1 MSVSLDDD
9 LDAIECRSYTHARRF
24 ELVIGNLQGFRLPVP
39 WTPAQMGLTI
49 ATFIVMVQL
58 RELWALFGPIGNF
71 TIGAGVPYAA
81 GRLARRSRIEG
92 RALHRTVVGWL
103 STLAGRNTALR
114 HGVRVHPPR
123 PVRVTGLVPCIT
135 TTTTPSPISA
145 SPVSASRSRGPR
157 GGRTRR

>member
-1 MSVSLDDD
+1 MNSDGED
-9 LDAIECRSYTHARRF
+9 LEAIECRSYTHARRF

-58 RELWALFGPIGNF
+58 RQLWAVLGPIGNL
-71 TIGAGVPYAA
+71 TIGAAIPYLM

-103 STLAGRNTALR
+103 STVANRNVALR
-114 HGVRVHPPR
+114 HGTRVRRVR
-123 PVRVTGLVPCIT
+123 PVRVNDAVACLCTQPD
-135 TTTTPSPISA
+135 
-145 SPVSASRSRGPR
+145 
-157 GGRTRR
+157 TRRRR